1 VAELRLLGPVQMW
14 VAGQPVDL
22 GPPKRRAVLAA
33 LAVEANQPVSAPV
46 LVERVWDQAPPR
58 AAREVLYTH
67 ISALRRTLRQTATEN
82 VDSPA
87 LLRRDGGYV
96 LEVDPGQVDAHR
108 LRSLVERACQ
118 PGTPAARQARLL
130 RQALDLWRGPALADL
145 STAWSGRVRDAWQ
158 QQRLTAARHWAEAE
172 LQLGRPCAVVDEL
185 LALTPEHPLVEPLF
199 ALLMRALHA
208 DGRDAEALDH
218 YNAVRR
224 RLVEELG
231 VEPGR
236 ELSGVHQA
244 ILRGTLPSLLPATVR
259 ATLADPAPT
268 APAHTQQATTQ
279 PTAGRVPAQL
289 PADVHAFTGRVQEL
303 AELDRLLDAG
313 DTGAAAGTV
322 TALVISAVS
331 GTAGVGKTALAVHW
345 AHRVRDGFPDGQLYV
360 NLHGYH
366 RDRPLPAA
374 DALAG
379 FLSALGVAG
388 QDIPLEIEDRA
399 SRYRTEISE
408 RQMLVVLDNAAAA
421 DQVRPLLP
429 GTPSCVVLVT
439 SRDSLAG
446 LVALHGARRLD
457 LDLLPAADAYA
468 LLRTLIGDRV
478 DDEPSA
484 AATLAQQCARLPLAL
499 RVAAERAAARP
510 TTPLST
516 LVEELADQQ
525 RRLDLLDAGG
535 DPGAAVRGVLSWSYR
550 HLPAD
555 VARAFRLLGLHPGPD
570 CDPYAA
576 AALVDTSFEQ
586 ARQLLDMLA
595 RAHLIHP
602 TQSGRY
608 GMHDL
613 MRAYAV
619 QLAHSEDGEPG
630 CHAALTRLF
639 DLYRAAAAAAMD
651 TLHSAEAHRRP
662 HPPPASSPSP
672 PLHDPATAL
681 AWLDAERPNLVA
693 ICGHAAVHGWP
704 RHSTQLATTL
714 FRYLDTGGHCPD
726 ALTIHT
732 HARNAARY
740 NGDKASEAHA
750 LTSIAG
756 VHFQQGRYPM
766 AADHLQQALTIFGEI
781 GDRHGEAR
789 ALGNLGVVLW
799 RGSRYEQAAEHL
811 LRARAIH
818 RENGDRAGEAE
829 ARDHLGLIYQRQ
841 GRHRQAAEHHQQ
853 ALDLFRAIG
862 HRVGEAAAL
871 NNLGL
876 AYGRQ
881 GRHRQAA
888 EHHQQALDLFRSIGH
903 RDGEADAL
911 AGLGLVYRRQGRYPQ
926 AAEHHQQ
933 ALARYREIGDRGGEA
948 EALNNL
954 GETLHAAGDPDQA
967 GIQQTAALALAVEA
981 GDHYEQARA
990 HAGLAHTHHATGD
1003 LDQARHHLRRALTLY
1018 TDLGV
1023 PEADDIRGYLADLDD
1038 VEAGGANGH
1047 PPTGQLN
1054 SAAAGGLR
1062 RAPTPWGGC

>member
-22 GPPKRRAVLAA
+22 GPPKQRAVLAA
-33 LAVEANQPVSAPV
+33 LAVEANQPVPVPV
-46 LVERVWDQAPPR
+46 LMERIWDQAPPR
-58 AAREVLYTH
+58 AARAVLYTH
-67 ISALRRTLRQTATEN
+67 LSALRRTLRQTAAEN
-82 VDSPA
+82 SDSPA
-87 LLRRDGGYV
+87 VLRRDGGYV
-96 LEVDPGQVDAHR
+96 LEVDPGRVDAHR
-108 LRSLVERACQ
+108 LRSLVERARQ
-118 PGTPAARQARLL
+118 PGTPAVRQAGLL

-145 STAWSGRVRDAWQ
+145 STAWAGRVRDAWQ

-172 LQLGRPCAVVDEL
+172 LQQGRRGAVVDEL
-185 LALTPEHPLVEPLF
+185 LALTAEHPLVEPLF

-218 YNAVRR
+218 YNAVRH

-231 VEPGR
+231 VDPGS
-236 ELSGVHQA
+236 ELSGVHRA
-244 ILRGTLPSLLPATVR
+244 ILRGTLPPPLPATVR
-259 ATLADPAPT
+259 PTVADPAPA
-268 APAHTQQATTQ
+268 APAHTQRATTQ
-279 PTAGRVPAQL
+279 PSPGRAPAQL
-289 PADVHAFTGRVQEL
+289 PADVHAFTGRVREL
-303 AELDRLLDAG
+303 AELDRLLPAG
-313 DTGAAAGTV
+313 GARAAAGTA

-360 NLHGYH
+360 NLHGYD
-366 RDRPLPAA
+366 RDQPLPAA
-374 DALAG
+374 EALAG

-388 QDIPLEIEDRA
+388 QDIPLEIWDRA
-399 SRYRTEISE
+399 SRYRTEISG
-408 RQMLVVLDNAAAA
+408 RRMLVLLDNAATV

-429 GTPSCVVLVT
+429 GTPSCAVLVT
-439 SRDSLAG
+439 SRDTLAG
-446 LVALHGARRLD
+446 LVALHGARRVD
-457 LDLLPAADAYA
+457 LDFLPAADACA
-468 LLRTLIGDRV
+468 LLRALIGGRV

-484 AATLAQQCARLPLAL
+484 AATLAMQCARLPLAL

-516 LVEELADQQ
+516 LVGELADQQ
-525 RRLDLLDAGG
+525 RRLDLLDAEG
-535 DPGAAVRGVLSWSYR
+535 DPGAAVRDVLSWSYR
-550 HLPAD
+550 HLPAE

-576 AALVDTSFEQ
+576 AALVDTSLEQ
-586 ARQLLDMLA
+586 ARQLLDLLA
-595 RAHLIHP
+595 RAHLIHR
-602 TQSGRY
+602 TQSVRY

-619 QLAHSEDGEPG
+619 RLAHTQDGEPG

-639 DLYRAAAAAAMD
+639 DLYRAGAAAAMD

-662 HPPPASSPSP
+662 HPPPAGSPTP

-693 ICGHAAVHGWP
+693 TCAHTAVHGWP
-704 RHSTQLATTL
+704 RHTTQLASTL

-732 HARNAARY
+732 HARHAARH
-740 NGDKASEAHA
+740 NGDRASEAHA

-756 VHFQQGRYPM
+756 VHFHQGRYSM
-766 AADHLQQALTIFGEI
+766 AADHIQQALTLFGEV
-781 GDRHGEAR
+781 GDRQGEAR
-789 ALGNLGVVLW
+789 ALGNLGIVLW
-799 RGSRYEQAAEHL
+799 RGGRYEQAADRL
-811 LRARAIH
+811 LRARTIH

-829 ARDHLGLIYQRQ
+829 ALDHLGLIYQRQ

-862 HRVGEAAAL
+862 YHVGEAAAL

-881 GRHRQAA
+881 GHHRQAA
-888 EHHQQALDLFRSIGH
+888 EHHQQALDLFRATGH

-911 AGLGLVYRRQGRYPQ
+911 ASLGVVYRRQGRYTQ
-926 AAEHHQQ
+926 AADHHQQ

-948 EALNNL
+948 EVLNNL
-954 GETLHAAGDPDQA
+954 GEMLHTTGDPDQA
-967 GIQQTAALALAVEA
+967 HIQQAAALALAVETA
-981 GDHYEQARA
+981 DHYEQARA
-990 HAGLAHTHHATGD
+990 HAGLAHTHHDTGH
-1003 LDQARHHLRRALTLY
+1003 LDQARHHLRQALTLY

-1023 PEADDIRGYLADLDD
+1023 PEADDIRGYLTHLDD
-1038 VEAGGANGH
+1038 AESSGANGH
-1047 PPTGQLN
+1047 APAGRLN
-1054 SAAAGGLR
+1054 PAAAGG
-1062 RAPTPWGGC
+1062 